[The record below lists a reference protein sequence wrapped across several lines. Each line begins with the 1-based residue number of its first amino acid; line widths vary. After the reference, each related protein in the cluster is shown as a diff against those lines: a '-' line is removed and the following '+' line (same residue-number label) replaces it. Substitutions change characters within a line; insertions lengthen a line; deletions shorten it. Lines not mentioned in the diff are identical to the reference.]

1 MLCGQLSFIMNAR
14 SLILM
19 LAALGAATTAW
30 SAQSENYTPMKVIQ
44 TFTPIYPRSLADIGI
59 KRGEA
64 HVSIQVDEQGQLAD
78 HLVTYYTHDA
88 FAESATQ
95 ALKKWKYEPAWLDG
109 EPRSATVDLTFIY
122 ENQGLT
128 VVNLDPGVY
137 VMRRSMELMPGTFG
151 YRVARLR
158 ELDQIPTP
166 KKVVSPPYPVDASGS
181 PRAAKVT
188 VTFFI
193 DEQGRVR
200 LPAVSRDTTEE
211 GNELFAAAAI
221 TAVSQWEFEPPTA
234 NGRRALVQV
243 RQDFNFNPTTQAKQ
257 SE

>member
-1 MLCGQLSFIMNAR
+1 MKAR
-14 SLILM
+14 SFILM
-19 LAALGAATTAW
+19 LAALGIATTAW
-30 SAQSENYTPMKVIQ
+30 SAQPVNYTPMKVIQ
-44 TFTPIYPRSLADIGI
+44 TFTPVYPRSLADIGI
-59 KRGEA
+59 KQGET
-64 HVSIQVDEQGQLAD
+64 HVSIQVDEQGQLTD
-78 HLVTYYTHDA
+78 HLVTYYTHAA

-109 EPRSATVDLTFIY
+109 EARSATVDLTFIY

-158 ELDQIPTP
+158 ELDRIPTP

-193 DEQGRVR
+193 DEEGRVR
-200 LPAVSRDTTEE
+200 LPAVSRDATE
-211 GNELFAAAAI
+211 GNELFASAAI

-243 RQDFNFNPTTQAKQ
+243 RQDFNFNPTTATKQA
-257 SE
+257 E